1 MEEADLKYGVKVNL
15 RSIEGDADLYVSR
28 TCKVPSQEDY
38 QWASSADGD
47 DVIKIMPG
55 CVFKNV
61 ESAECH
67 GSTLLLMKNYS
78 PQHRKQKRPSVQGW
92 HILHRRLRL

>member
-1 MEEADLKYGVKVNL
+1 MVYKYNVEEGDLKYGIKVNL

-55 CVFKNV
+55 
-61 ESAECH
+61 
-67 GSTLLLMKNYS
+67 
-78 PQHRKQKRPSVQGW
+78 
-92 HILHRRLRL
+92 